1 LNRPAF
7 IVFALLSFVLSSC
20 GTLKNSLNAV
30 IPNQPLATDLESFR
44 KIMDTHSANYTWLTI
59 DGEVDYDDGSSE
71 ITAGISIRN
80 RKDSIIWASAN
91 KMIEAARIL
100 INKDSA
106 MVLNRLQ
113 RNYSVVSVVDFD
125 KMLGLPNLNFQSV
138 QNLLTAKPPFG
149 IDNNSRFQV
158 LKEFYRIENQTSVY
172 KEIIEVDKSTL
183 RVLQYKYEKNAHDYV
198 LVKYSN
204 FKENKGEY
212 LPNLIDIEIHSPD
225 KIHITLNV
233 SGYGLPKN
241 ADVPFEIPASYTKAQ

>member
-1 LNRPAF
+1 MAN
-7 IVFALLSFVLSSC
+7 
-20 GTLKNSLNAV
+20 
-30 IPNQPLATDLESFR
+30 DLESFQ
-44 KIMDTHSANYTWLTI
+44 KLLDAHNAKYTWLTT

-80 RKDSIIWASAN
+80 RKDSVIWASAN

-100 INKDSA
+100 LNKDSA
-106 MVLNRLQ
+106 TILNRLQ
-113 RNYSVVSVVDFD
+113 HNYSVVSVADFD
-125 KMLGLPNLNFQSV
+125 KTLGISNLNFQSV
-138 QNLLTAKPPFG
+138 QNLLTALPPFG

-158 LKEFYRIENQTSVY
+158 MKEFYRIENQTSVY
-172 KEIIEVDKSTL
+172 KEIIEIDKSTL

-198 LVKYSN
+198 LIKYSN
-204 FKENKGEY
+204 FKEHNGEY
-212 LPNLIDIEIHSPD
+212 LPNLIDIEVHTPD